1 MKNLREQRASNGEAR
16 NKISNIF
23 NDPRR
28 QIEIV
33 SPFTAMY
40 PRTPWTFNYNSRFSQ
55 ILKQATVQKLPNKFL
70 GLQSTKR
77 AFEKWLL
84 SAPPHEVE
92 SYANVLGPAS
102 MIFRIVH
109 QDTLGLLQLVRL
121 ALSEVELASTDNV
134 LQERALHWRYR
145 LDQFRT
151 QLTVLEESLQAFVK
165 FVQAD
170 ATGGGKQP
178 PPDVETSPIDYL
190 LLNVLDEIRLHK
202 ERISQA
208 YTSLTSKVQI
218 SDSHRSIAEA
228 ETVTRLTE
236 LAFLFI
242 PLSFATSIFGMQ
254 IIDGSTPASIY
265 VAVAVA
271 FTSAAYLLRFLIYR
285 TTARR
290 SDAVRKVRN
299 NITAYAGLRS
309 GSHIPSAVF
318 VKWLFHVWFLT
329 FWRLN
334 IFAIIILAMVVVPFP
349 LVWTSTLDTGLQ
361 IAISCLLVSVPIFL
375 LGLYYLRNYY
385 RKLRKISPGGSS
397 WERNIEKL

>member
-1 MKNLREQRASNGEAR
+1 MKKLREQRASNAEYR
-16 NKISNIF
+16 NKISSRFI
-23 NDPRR
+23 DPRR
-28 QIEIV
+28 QIEMV
-33 SPFTAMY
+33 SPFTQMHA
-40 PRTPWTFNYNSRFSQ
+40 RTPWTLNYHSLFSQ
-55 ILKQATVQKLPNKFL
+55 TSKQATVQKLPDKFF
-70 GLQSTKR
+70 GLQSTKE
-77 AFEKWLL
+77 ALEKWLL

-109 QDTLGLLQLVRL
+109 QDTLDLLQLMRL
-121 ALSEVELASTDNV
+121 ALSEVDLASTDNV

-145 LDQFRT
+145 LDQFRS
-151 QLTVLEESLQAFVK
+151 QLIVLEESFQAFVK

-170 ATGGGKQP
+170 ATGEGKQP
-178 PPDVETSPIDYL
+178 PSDVETSPIDYL
-190 LLNVLDEIRLHK
+190 LLDVLGKIRLQK
-202 ERISQA
+202 ERITQA

-254 IIDGSTPASIY
+254 IIDGSTPVSIY
-265 VAVAVA
+265 IAVAMA

-285 TTARR
+285 TTERR

-299 NITAYAGLRS
+299 NITAYAGLRL

-318 VKWLFHVWFLT
+318 INWLFHVCFQT
-329 FWRLN
+329 SWRLN
-334 IFAIIILAMVVVPFP
+334 ILVIIMIAVVVVPFP
-349 LVWTSTLDTGLQ
+349 LVWTSNLDTGLQ
-361 IAISCLLVSVPIFL
+361 IAISCLLASVPIIL
-375 LGLYYLRNYY
+375 LGVHLLRIYY
-385 RKLRKISPGGSS
+385 RKLRPNSPGGSS

>member
-1 MKNLREQRASNGEAR
+1 MKELRKQRTSNGESR
-16 NKISNIF
+16 NKISNLS
-23 NDPRR
+23 NGRLR

-33 SPFTAMY
+33 SPFTQMHA
-40 PRTPWTFNYNSRFSQ
+40 RTPWTLKYHSLFSQ
-55 ILKQATVQKLPNKFL
+55 ISQQATVQKLPDTL
-70 GLQSTKR
+70 SGIQSTKE
-77 AFEKWLL
+77 ALEEWLL

-92 SYANVLGPAS
+92 SYENLLGPAS
-102 MIFRIVH
+102 MIFRIVY
-109 QDTLGLLQLVRL
+109 QDTLDLLQLMRL
-121 ALSEVELASTDNV
+121 ALEEVELASTDNV

-151 QLTVLEESLQAFVK
+151 QLIVLGGSLQAFAE

-170 ATGGGKQP
+170 AAGEGKP
-178 PPDVETSPIDYL
+178 SSPDVETSPMDYL
-190 LLNVLDEIRLHK
+190 LLNVLDEIKLVK
-202 ERISQA
+202 ERITQA

-254 IIDGSTPASIY
+254 IIDGSTPTSTYI
-265 VAVAVA
+265 AVAVA
-271 FTSAAYLLRFLIYR
+271 LTSAAYLLRFFIHR
-285 TTARR
+285 TTERR
-290 SDAVRKVRN
+290 SEAVRKVRN

-318 VKWLFHVWFLT
+318 VKWLFHVWFRT

-334 IFAIIILAMVVVPFP
+334 ILAIFILAMVVVPFA
-349 LVWTSTLDTGLQ
+349 LVWTSSLDTGLQ

-375 LGLYYLRNYY
+375 LGLYLLRNYY
-385 RKLRKISPGGSS
+385 RKSRTVSPGGSS